1 MNDEEEMPMM
11 RSSLRRVTP
20 RAVRAL
26 VALTMLVSLAGGPL
40 ASPAGASAR
49 KSGHG
54 HHRSHH
60 KSSHHSSSHQGGSCI
75 PQGGGG
81 DADGDNGG
89 GSSDG
94 DGCV

>member
-1 MNDEEEMPMM
+1 MP
-11 RSSLRRVTP
+11 T
-20 RAVRAL
+20 AVRAL

-40 ASPAGASAR
+40 APSAGAST
-49 KSGHG
+49 
-54 HHRSHH
+54 HRSHQSSHH
-60 KSSHHSSSHQGGSCI
+60 KSTHHKKSSHHAGSCI

-81 DADGDNGG
+81 DVDGDNGG